1 VTITGSTTGTSPAT
15 ITSTAGIS
23 GTATDP
29 VYSWTA
35 PVIPAGGAVD
45 WSSTNEASATA
56 VFTGA
61 GTYQLACR
69 VTSYVATDRIV
80 DKAVTFNLS
89 TDTATATAH
98 GFAAGDQVTFTA
110 TSGDL
115 PTGLLQQ
122 TTYWVRSGGLTADEF
137 TVAAEPGGTLLGLS
151 GTASGSY
158 RVTRLGKSDLQQVVI
173 S

>member
-1 VTITGSTTGTSPAT
+1 M
-15 ITSTAGIS
+15 
-23 GTATDP
+23 
-29 VYSWTA
+29 
-35 PVIPAGGAVD
+35 
-45 WSSTNEASATA
+45 
-56 VFTGA
+56 FTGA

-80 DKAVTFNLS
+80 DKAVTFNLG

-122 TTYWVRSGGLTADEF
+122 TTYWVRSGGLTADQF
-137 TVAAEPGGTLLGLS
+137 TLAATPGGTQLDLT
-151 GTASGSY
+151 GTAGGSY
-158 RVTRLGKSDLQQVVI
+158 RVTRLGKSDLQQVVF